1 MTMNTLAV
9 TSLAIIG
16 TGIMGMG
23 IAQIAAQ
30 AGIQVLL
37 FDAKAGAA
45 EQGRHSLQTTLEK
58 LAAKGKFTDEQL
70 QSTLNNLSVIDDI
83 SKIAKADVVIE
94 AIIENL
100 DIKKQLFKQLE
111 SVVTAKT
118 VLATN
123 TSSLSVTAIASD
135 CDYPE
140 RVAGFHFFNPVPLMK
155 IVEVIPGL
163 STKASVVEGL
173 MDLAKRMGHLGVVA
187 KDTPGFIVNHGGRA
201 YGTEA
206 LKILGE
212 GVASFEDID
221 RILRDGAGFRMGPFE
236 LLDLTGIDVS
246 HPVMESIYNQF
257 YFEPRYR
264 PHPLTRQMLIGKKLG
279 RKVGQG
285 FYHYTENK
293 KQDGQRLTANKSQR
307 SSSETSFS
315 KRVADAVV
323 RSVWIAADLVEDK
336 QQVVDYLNANGIT
349 IDDND
354 KPNSGSLILLAIYGE
369 DTTNAAIRYQVNP
382 KQAVAIDMLT
392 DLSKHRTLMPS
403 IITEDTFVTQAYA
416 LFGQSLNIDSE
427 KDSNEVNNG
436 GAAVQSAV
444 DATLIAESTGFV
456 AQRVVAMV
464 INLGCD
470 IAMQGIATPKD
481 IDNAVKLGLG
491 YPYGPI
497 SWGDE
502 LGAERILLI
511 LQRIYSLTG
520 DPRYRPS
527 PWLQRR
533 AALGI
538 SLFTQQ
544 SNCQR

>member
-1 MTMNTLAV
+1 MTVNTI
-9 TSLAIIG
+9 AIIG

-37 FDAKAGAA
+37 YDAKSGAA
-45 EQGRHSLQTTLEK
+45 EQGRQSLQSTLEK
-58 LAAKGKFTDEQL
+58 LTAKGKFTDEQL
-70 QSTLNNLSVIDDI
+70 QDTLSNLTVLQELSQ
-83 SKIAKADVVIE
+83 IATAEIVVE

-100 DIKKQLFKQLE
+100 DIKKQLFAQLE
-111 SVVTAKT
+111 GVVTADT
-118 VLATN
+118 ILATN
-123 TSSLSVTAIASD
+123 TSSLSVTAIAAD
-135 CDYPE
+135 CEHPE

-163 STKASVVEGL
+163 STQQSVIDVL
-173 MDLAKRMGHLGVVA
+173 SDLAKRMGRLGVVA

-212 GVASFEDID
+212 GVTTFENID
-221 RILRDGAGFRMGPFE
+221 RILREGAGFRMGPFE

-257 YFEPRYR
+257 YHEARYR
-264 PHPLTRQMLIGKKLG
+264 PHPLTRQMLVGKKLG
-279 RKVGQG
+279 RKVGEG
-285 FYHYTENK
+285 FYHYENGQK
-293 KQDGQRLTANKSQR
+293 LSAATAQDQ
-307 SSSETSFS
+307 SSEALIS
-315 KRVADAVV
+315 DAVIT
-323 RSVWIAADLVEDK
+323 SVWVGADLAEDK
-336 QQVVDYLNANGIT
+336 NQLVDYLKSQGIT

-354 KPNSGSLILLAIYGE
+354 KPNPDSLVLLAPYGE
-369 DTTNAAIRYQVNP
+369 DTTNAAIRYQVDP

-392 DLSKHRTLMPS
+392 GLAKYRTLMPS
-403 IITEDTFVTQAYA
+403 LITQETFIAQAYT
-416 LFGQSLNIDSE
+416 LFGKSLDDSE
-427 KDSNEVNNG
+427 ATTQPMVG
-436 GAAVQSAV
+436 
-444 DATLIAESTGFV
+444 ATLISESIGFV

-470 IAMQGIATPKD
+470 IAMQGIASPED

-497 SWGDE
+497 SWGDH
-502 LGAERILLI
+502 LGASRVLLI
-511 LQRIYSLTG
+511 LERIYGLTG

-533 AALGI
+533 AKLDV

-544 SNCQR
+544 TKY

>member
-1 MTMNTLAV
+1 MTVNT
-9 TSLAIIG
+9 LAIIG

-45 EQGRHSLQTTLEK
+45 EQGRQSLQATLEK

-70 QSTLNNLSVIDDI
+70 QSTLANLTVIEEI
-83 SKIAKADVVIE
+83 AKIAEVDVVIE

-100 DIKKQLFKQLE
+100 EIKQQLFKQLE
-111 SVVTAKT
+111 SIVPVETI
-118 VLATN
+118 LATN
-123 TSSLSVTAIASD
+123 TSSLAVTAIASD
-135 CDYPE
+135 CEHPE

-155 IVEVIPGL
+155 IVEVIPGI
-163 STKASVVEGL
+163 STKPSVVETL
-173 MDLAKRMGHLGVVA
+173 TSLAKRMGHLGVVA

-221 RILRDGAGFRMGPFE
+221 LILREGAGFRMGPFE

-246 HPVMESIYNQF
+246 HPVMESVYNQ
-257 YFEPRYR
+257 YYSEPRYR

-279 RKVGQG
+279 RKVGEG

-293 KQDGQRLTANKSQR
+293 KQDGQNVTVDP
-307 SSSETSFS
+307 S
-315 KRVADAVV
+315 KQLPFKTDSDISNL
-323 RSVWIAADLVEDK
+323 SVWIGADLAEDK
-336 QQVVDYLNANGIT
+336 QQLVDYLNANGIT
-349 IDDND
+349 IDDNE
-354 KPNSGSLILLAIYGE
+354 KPNSDSLILLAIYGD

-403 IITEDTFVTQAYA
+403 IATQNNFIAQAYA
-416 LFGQSLNIDSE
+416 LFGR
-427 KDSNEVNNG
+427 SNKFDKSSDEGSNV
-436 GAAVQSAV
+436 AI
-444 DATLIAESTGFV
+444 DATLITESTGFV
-456 AQRVVAMV
+456 AQRVIAMV

-502 LGAERILLI
+502 IGASRILLI
-511 LQRIYSLTG
+511 LERIHGLTG

-533 AALGI
+533 ATLGV
-538 SLFTQQ
+538 SLFAQQ
-544 SNCQR
+544 NNYSG

>member
-1 MTMNTLAV
+1 MTVNK
-9 TSLAIIG
+9 LAIVG

-30 AGIQVLL
+30 ADIQVLL
-37 FDAKAGAA
+37 YDAKAGAA
-45 EQGRHSLQTTLEK
+45 EQGRQSLKTMLEK
-58 LAAKGKFTDEQL
+58 LTAKGKFSDDEL
-70 QSTLNNLSVIDDI
+70 QAMLSRLTVVQELNQ
-83 SKIAKADVVIE
+83 IATAEIVVE

-100 DIKKQLFKQLE
+100 DIKKQLFAQLE
-111 SVVTAKT
+111 SVVTADT
-118 VLATN
+118 ILATN
-123 TSSLSVTAIASD
+123 TSSLSVTAIAAD

-155 IVEVIPGL
+155 IVEIIPGI
-163 STKASVVEGL
+163 STQQSVVDAL
-173 MDLAKRMGHLGVVA
+173 TDLAKRMGHLGVVA

-212 GVASFEDID
+212 GVASFEQID

-236 LLDLTGIDVS
+236 LMDLTGVDVS

-257 YFEPRYR
+257 YHEARYR
-264 PHPLTRQMLIGKKLG
+264 PHPLTRQMLVGKKLG
-279 RKVGQG
+279 RKVGEG
-285 FYHYTENK
+285 FYQYEK
-293 KQDGQRLTANKSQR
+293 GQKISVDSAQNQSSKAMKS
-307 SSSETSFS
+307 
-315 KRVADAVV
+315 DATIS
-323 RSVWIAADLVEDK
+323 SVWIGADLAEDK
-336 QQVVDYLNANGIT
+336 TQLIDYLNAHDVT

-354 KPNSGSLILLAIYGE
+354 TPHPDSLVLLAIYGE
-369 DTTNAAIRYQVNP
+369 DTTNAAIRYHIDP

-392 DLSKHRTLMPS
+392 ELTKHRTLMPS
-403 IITEDTFVTQAYA
+403 VVTQERFVAQAYA
-416 LFGQSLNIDSE
+416 LFGSSTGNKGSDSRE
-427 KDSNEVNNG
+427 ADAQEAS
-436 GAAVQSAV
+436 S
-444 DATLIAESTGFV
+444 ATLIAESTGFV

-470 IAMQGIATPKD
+470 IAMQKIATPED

-497 SWGDE
+497 SWGDH
-502 LGAERILLI
+502 LGASRVLLI
-511 LQRIYSLTG
+511 LERIYRLTG

-533 AALGI
+533 AKLDV

-544 SNCQR
+544 AIY

>member
-1 MTMNTLAV
+1 MTV
-9 TSLAIIG
+9 KSLAIIG

-45 EQGRHSLQTTLEK
+45 VQGRQSLQATLEK

-70 QSTLNNLSVIDDI
+70 QATLTNLTVIEDI
-83 SKIAKADVVIE
+83 AKIAEVDVVIE

-100 DIKKQLFKQLE
+100 DIKQQLFKQLE
-111 SVVTAKT
+111 SIVAADTI
-118 VLATN
+118 LATN
-123 TSSLSVTAIASD
+123 TSSLAVTAIASD
-135 CDYPE
+135 CQYPE

-155 IVEVIPGL
+155 IVEVIPGI
-163 STKASVVEGL
+163 STKPSVVETL
-173 MDLAKRMGHLGVVA
+173 TALAKRMGHLGVVA

-212 GVASFEDID
+212 GIASFEDID
-221 RILRDGAGFRMGPFE
+221 RILREGAGFRMGPFE

-246 HPVMESIYNQF
+246 HPVMESIYNQY

-279 RKVGQG
+279 RKVGEG

-293 KQDGQRLTANKSQR
+293 KQDGQKLTANTSKS
-307 SSSETSFS
+307 SLFEASFS
-315 KRVADAVV
+315 KTGSDAAIT
-323 RSVWIAADLVEDK
+323 SVWIGADLAEDK
-336 QQVVDYLNANGIT
+336 QQLVDYLNSKDVT

-354 KPNSGSLILLAIYGE
+354 KPNPDSLVLLAIYGE

-403 IITEDTFVTQAYA
+403 IVTQDNFVAQAYA
-416 LFGQSLNIDSE
+416 LFGKSSDE
-427 KDSNEVNNG
+427 GSNV
-436 GAAVQSAV
+436 AV
-444 DATLIAESTGFV
+444 DATLITESTGFV

-470 IAMQGIATPKD
+470 IAMQGIASPED

-502 LGAERILLI
+502 LGASRILLI
-511 LQRIYSLTG
+511 LERIYGLTG

-533 AALGI
+533 ATLGI

-544 SNCQR
+544 SHY

>member
-1 MTMNTLAV
+1 MTVNT
-9 TSLAIIG
+9 LAIIG

-45 EQGRHSLQTTLEK
+45 EQGRQSLKTTLEK
-58 LAAKGKFTDEQL
+58 LTAKGKFTDEQL
-70 QSTLNNLSVIDDI
+70 QSILTNLTVIKDLAL
-83 SKIAKADVVIE
+83 IAEVDLVIE

-100 DIKKQLFKQLE
+100 EIKQQLFKRLE
-111 SVVTAKT
+111 SIVTAET
-118 VLATN
+118 ILATN
-123 TSSLSVTAIASD
+123 TSSLAVTAIASE

-140 RVAGFHFFNPVPLMK
+140 RVAGLHFFNPVPLMK

-163 STKASVVEGL
+163 LTQSSVVETL
-173 MDLAKRMGHLGVVA
+173 TDLVKRMGHLGVVA
-187 KDTPGFIVNHGGRA
+187 KDTPGFIVNHAGRA

-212 GVASFEDID
+212 GIASFEQID
-221 RILRDGAGFRMGPFE
+221 RILREGIGFRMGPFE

-246 HPVMESIYNQF
+246 HPVMESIYKQF
-257 YFEPRYR
+257 YHEDRYR
-264 PHPLTRQMLIGKKLG
+264 PNPLTRQMLIGKKLG
-279 RKVGQG
+279 RKVSEG
-285 FYHYTENK
+285 FYRYK
-293 KQDGQRLTANKSQR
+293 DGQKLIVDTPQR
-307 SSSETSFS
+307 SFVEAS
-315 KRVADAVV
+315 KFQATLSKI
-323 RSVWIAADLVEDK
+323 RSDISNITVWIGADLAEDK
-336 QQVVDYLNANGIT
+336 QQLVDYLNANDIA
-349 IDDND
+349 IDKSN
-354 KPNSGSLILLAIYGE
+354 KPQSDSLILLAIYGE

-382 KQAVAIDMLT
+382 EQAVAIDMLT

-403 IITEDTFVTQAYA
+403 IVTQDNFVAQAYA
-416 LFGQSLNIDSE
+416 LFGKGTDNSLVENKAKTIP
-427 KDSNEVNNG
+427 
-436 GAAVQSAV
+436 AV
-444 DATLIAESTGFV
+444 DATLIVESTGFV

-470 IAMQGIATPKD
+470 IAMQGIASPED
-481 IDNAVKLGLG
+481 IDNAVRLGLG

-502 LGAERILLI
+502 LGAQRILLI
-511 LQRIYSLTG
+511 LERVYRLTG
-520 DPRYRPS
+520 DQRYRPS

-533 AALGI
+533 ATLGI

-544 SNCQR
+544 RNYSC

>member
-1 MTMNTLAV
+1 MTVNT
-9 TSLAIIG
+9 LAIIG

-30 AGIQVLL
+30 AGIKVLL
-37 FDAKAGAA
+37 FDAKVGAA
-45 EQGRHSLQTTLEK
+45 EQGRQSLQVMLEK
-58 LAAKGKFTDEQL
+58 LTAKGKFTDEQL
-70 QSTLNNLSVIDDI
+70 QSTLTNLTVIEDL
-83 SKIAKADVVIE
+83 SKIVEAEIVIE

-100 DIKKQLFKQLE
+100 EIKQQLFKQLE
-111 SVVTAKT
+111 SIVSAETI
-118 VLATN
+118 LATN
-123 TSSLSVTAIASD
+123 TSSLAVTAIASD
-135 CDYPE
+135 CAHPE

-155 IVEVIPGL
+155 IVEVTPGL
-163 STKASVVEGL
+163 STKASVVETL
-173 MDLAKRMGHLGVVA
+173 KELAKRMGHLGVVA

-257 YFEPRYR
+257 YNEDRYR
-264 PHPLTRQMLIGKKLG
+264 PHPLTRQMLMGKKLG
-279 RKVGQG
+279 RKVGEG
-285 FYHYTENK
+285 FYHYTDNK
-293 KQDGQRLTANKSQR
+293 KQNGQK
-307 SSSETSFS
+307 ETSNTNQQPPYKTDS
-315 KRVADAVV
+315 DTSNI
-323 RSVWIAADLVEDK
+323 SVWIGADLTEDK
-336 QQVVDYLNANGIT
+336 QQLVDYLNAGDIT

-354 KPNSGSLILLAIYGE
+354 KPNPDSLVLLAIYGE

-382 KQAVAIDMLT
+382 NQAVAIDMLT

-403 IITEDTFVTQAYA
+403 IVTQDNFVAQAYA
-416 LFGQSLNIDSE
+416 LFGKNNKFGKSSDE
-427 KDSNEVNNG
+427 GSN
-436 GAAVQSAV
+436 ATV
-444 DATLIAESTGFV
+444 DATLITESTGFV
-456 AQRVVAMV
+456 AQRVMAMV

-470 IAMQGIATPKD
+470 IAMQGIASPED

-497 SWGDE
+497 SWGDK
-502 LGAERILLI
+502 LGAQRILLI
-511 LQRIYSLTG
+511 LERIYGLTG
-520 DPRYRPS
+520 DQRYRPS

-533 AALGI
+533 ATLGI

-544 SNCQR
+544 NKY

>member
-1 MTMNTLAV
+1 MTV
-9 TSLAIIG
+9 KSLAIIG

-45 EQGRHSLQTTLEK
+45 EQGRQSLQAMLEK
-58 LAAKGKFTDEQL
+58 LAAKGKFTDGQL
-70 QSTLNNLSVIDDI
+70 QSTLSNLTVIEDI
-83 SKIAKADVVIE
+83 AKIADVDVVIE

-111 SVVTAKT
+111 SLVPAETI
-118 VLATN
+118 LATN
-123 TSSLSVTAIASD
+123 TSSLAVTAIASD
-135 CDYPE
+135 CEHPE

-155 IVEVIPGL
+155 IVEVIPGI
-163 STKASVVEGL
+163 STKSSVVETL
-173 MDLAKRMGHLGVVA
+173 TTLAKRMGHLGVVA

-246 HPVMESIYNQF
+246 HPVMESIYNQY

-264 PHPLTRQMLIGKKLG
+264 PHPLTRQMLTGNKLG
-279 RKVGQG
+279 RKVGEG
-285 FYHYTENK
+285 FYQYT
-293 KQDGQRLTANKSQR
+293 DGQKV
-307 SSSETSFS
+307 TSNTNQQLPYKTDS
-315 KRVADAVV
+315 DTSNL
-323 RSVWIAADLVEDK
+323 SVWIGADLVEDK
-336 QQVVDYLNANGIT
+336 QQLIDHLNAKDIT

-354 KPNSGSLILLAIYGE
+354 KPNPDSLALLAIYGE

-403 IITEDTFVTQAYA
+403 IVTEDNFVAQAYA
-416 LFGQSLNIDSE
+416 LFGRNNKFGQSSDEGS
-427 KDSNEVNNG
+427 KV
-436 GAAVQSAV
+436 AV
-444 DATLIAESTGFV
+444 DATLITESTGFV

-511 LQRIYSLTG
+511 LEHIYGLTG

-533 AALGI
+533 AKLGV

-544 SNCQR
+544 SNFSC

>member
-1 MTMNTLAV
+1 MTVNTI
-9 TSLAIIG
+9 AIIG

-37 FDAKAGAA
+37 YDAKSGAA
-45 EQGRHSLQTTLEK
+45 EQGRQSLQSTLEK
-58 LAAKGKFTDEQL
+58 LTAKGKFTDEQL
-70 QSTLNNLSVIDDI
+70 QDILSNLTVLQELSQ
-83 SKIAKADVVIE
+83 IATAEVVVE

-100 DIKKQLFKQLE
+100 DIKKQLFAQLE
-111 SVVTAKT
+111 GVVTT
-118 VLATN
+118 DTILATN
-123 TSSLSVTAIASD
+123 TSSLSVTAIAAD
-135 CDYPE
+135 CDHPE

-163 STKASVVEGL
+163 STQQSVIDVL
-173 MDLAKRMGHLGVVA
+173 SDLAKRMGHLGVVA

-212 GVASFEDID
+212 GVTTFENID
-221 RILRDGAGFRMGPFE
+221 QILREGAGFRMGPFE

-257 YFEPRYR
+257 YHEARYR
-264 PHPLTRQMLIGKKLG
+264 PHPLTRQMLVGKKLG
-279 RKVGQG
+279 RKVGEG
-285 FYHYTENK
+285 FYHYENGQK
-293 KQDGQRLTANKSQR
+293 LSTVTAQDQ
-307 SSSETSFS
+307 SSEALIS
-315 KRVADAVV
+315 DAVIT
-323 RSVWIAADLVEDK
+323 SVWVGADLVEDK
-336 QQVVDYLNANGIT
+336 TQLVDYLKSQGIT

-354 KPNSGSLILLAIYGE
+354 KPNPDSLVLLAPYGE

-382 KQAVAIDMLT
+382 KQAVAIDMLIG
-392 DLSKHRTLMPS
+392 LAKHRTLMPS
-403 IITEDTFVTQAYA
+403 LVTQETFIAQAYT
-416 LFGQSLNIDSE
+416 LFGKGLDDREATTQP
-427 KDSNEVNNG
+427 VVG
-436 GAAVQSAV
+436 
-444 DATLIAESTGFV
+444 ATLIAESIGFV

-470 IAMQGIATPKD
+470 IAMQGIASPED

-491 YPYGPI
+491 YPHGPI
-497 SWGDE
+497 SWGDH
-502 LGAERILLI
+502 LGASRVLLI
-511 LQRIYSLTG
+511 LERIYGLTG

-533 AALGI
+533 AKLDM

-544 SNCQR
+544 NTY

>member
-1 MTMNTLAV
+1 MTV
-9 TSLAIIG
+9 KSLAIIG

-45 EQGRHSLQTTLEK
+45 EHGRQSLQSTLEK

-70 QSTLNNLSVIDDI
+70 QSTLKNLIVIEDI
-83 SKIAKADVVIE
+83 AKIAEADVVIE

-100 DIKKQLFKQLE
+100 EIKQQLFKQLE
-111 SVVTAKT
+111 SIVPAETI
-118 VLATN
+118 LATN
-123 TSSLSVTAIASD
+123 TSSLAVTAIASN
-135 CDYPE
+135 CEHPE

-155 IVEVIPGL
+155 IVEVIPGI
-163 STKASVVEGL
+163 STKPSVVETL
-173 MDLAKRMGHLGVVA
+173 TTLAKRMGHLGVVA

-212 GVASFEDID
+212 GIAGFEDID
-221 RILRDGAGFRMGPFE
+221 RILREGAGFRMGPFE

-246 HPVMESIYNQF
+246 HPVMESIYNQY

-264 PHPLTRQMLIGKKLG
+264 PHPLTRQMLTGNKLG
-279 RKVGQG
+279 RKVGEG
-285 FYHYTENK
+285 FYNYTENK
-293 KQDGQRLTANKSQR
+293 KQDGQKVSADT
-307 SSSETSFS
+307 SEQSLFESLVLKTGSDTSNI
-315 KRVADAVV
+315 
-323 RSVWIAADLVEDK
+323 SVWIGADLAEDR
-336 QQVVDYLNANGIT
+336 QQLIDHLNTNGIT

-354 KPNSGSLILLAIYGE
+354 KPNSDSLVLLAIYGE

-382 KQAVAIDMLT
+382 NQAVAIDMLT

-403 IITEDTFVTQAYA
+403 IVTQDNFIAQAYA
-416 LFGQSLNIDSE
+416 LFGRKTDNRLVEDKAITQ
-427 KDSNEVNNG
+427 V
-436 GAAVQSAV
+436 AV
-444 DATLIAESTGFV
+444 DATLITESTGFV
-456 AQRVVAMV
+456 AQRVMAMV

-470 IAMQGIATPKD
+470 IAMQGIASPED

-502 LGAERILLI
+502 LGAQRILLI
-511 LQRIYSLTG
+511 LERIYGLTG

-533 AALGI
+533 ATLGI

-544 SNCQR
+544 TNY

>member
-1 MTMNTLAV
+1 MTVNT
-9 TSLAIIG
+9 LAIIG

-37 FDAKAGAA
+37 FDAKVGAA
-45 EQGRHSLQTTLEK
+45 EQGRQSLQATLEK

-70 QSTLNNLSVIDDI
+70 QSTLANLTVIENI
-83 SKIAKADVVIE
+83 AKIAEVDVIIE

-100 DIKKQLFKQLE
+100 EIKQQLFKQLE
-111 SVVTAKT
+111 SIVPVETI
-118 VLATN
+118 LATN
-123 TSSLSVTAIASD
+123 TSSLAVTAIASD
-135 CDYPE
+135 CEYPE
-140 RVAGFHFFNPVPLMK
+140 RVAGFHFFNPVLLMK
-155 IVEVIPGL
+155 IVEVIPGI
-163 STKASVVEGL
+163 STKPSVVETL
-173 MDLAKRMGHLGVVA
+173 TTLAKRMGHLGVVA

-221 RILRDGAGFRMGPFE
+221 RILCEGAGFRMGPFE

-246 HPVMESIYNQF
+246 HPVMESVYNQ
-257 YFEPRYR
+257 YYSEPRYR

-279 RKVGQG
+279 RKVGEG

-293 KQDGQRLTANKSQR
+293 KQDGQKVTVDP
-307 SSSETSFS
+307 S
-315 KRVADAVV
+315 KQLPFKTDSDISNL
-323 RSVWIAADLVEDK
+323 SVWIGADLAEDK
-336 QQVVDYLNANGIT
+336 QQLVDYLNANGIT
-349 IDDND
+349 IDDNE
-354 KPNSGSLILLAIYGE
+354 KPNSDSLILLAIYGD

-403 IITEDTFVTQAYA
+403 IVTQDNFVAQAYA
-416 LFGQSLNIDSE
+416 LFGRNNKFDKS
-427 KDSNEVNNG
+427 SNEGSN
-436 GAAVQSAV
+436 ASV
-444 DATLIAESTGFV
+444 DATLITESTGFV
-456 AQRVVAMV
+456 AQRVIAMV

-502 LGAERILLI
+502 LGASRILLI
-511 LQRIYSLTG
+511 LERIYGLTG

-533 AALGI
+533 ATLGV

-544 SNCQR
+544 NNYSG

>member
-1 MTMNTLAV
+1 MTVNT
-9 TSLAIIG
+9 LAIIG

-45 EQGRHSLQTTLEK
+45 EQGRQSLQATLEK

-70 QSTLNNLSVIDDI
+70 QSTLANLTVIENI
-83 SKIAKADVVIE
+83 AKIAEVDVVIE
-94 AIIENL
+94 AIVENL
-100 DIKKQLFKQLE
+100 EIKQQLFKQLE
-111 SVVTAKT
+111 SIVRAETI
-118 VLATN
+118 LATN
-123 TSSLSVTAIASD
+123 TSSLAVTAIASD
-135 CDYPE
+135 CEHPE

-155 IVEVIPGL
+155 IVEVIPGI
-163 STKASVVEGL
+163 STKPSVVETL
-173 MDLAKRMGHLGVVA
+173 TSLAKRMGHLGVVA

-221 RILRDGAGFRMGPFE
+221 RILREGAGLRMGPFE

-246 HPVMESIYNQF
+246 HPVMESIYNQY

-279 RKVGQG
+279 RKVGEG

-293 KQDGQRLTANKSQR
+293 KQDGQKVTVDP
-307 SSSETSFS
+307 S
-315 KRVADAVV
+315 KQLPFKTDSDISNL
-323 RSVWIAADLVEDK
+323 SVWIGADLAEDK
-336 QQVVDYLNANGIT
+336 QQLVDYLNANNIT
-349 IDDND
+349 IDDNE
-354 KPNSGSLILLAIYGE
+354 KPNSDSLILLAIYGD

-403 IITEDTFVTQAYA
+403 IVTQDNFVAQAYA
-416 LFGQSLNIDSE
+416 LFGRNNKFDKS
-427 KDSNEVNNG
+427 SNEGSN
-436 GAAVQSAV
+436 ASV
-444 DATLIAESTGFV
+444 DATLITESTGFV
-456 AQRVVAMV
+456 GQRVVSMV

-470 IAMQGIATPKD
+470 IAMQGIASPED
-481 IDNAVKLGLG
+481 IDNAVKIGLG

-497 SWGDE
+497 SWGNE
-502 LGAERILLI
+502 LDAKRILLI
-511 LQRIYSLTG
+511 LERIYGLTG

-533 AALGI
+533 AKLDI

-544 SNCQR
+544 SKYSR

>member
-1 MTMNTLAV
+1 MTVNTLAIV
-9 TSLAIIG
+9 G

-37 FDAKAGAA
+37 YDAKAGAA
-45 EQGRHSLQTTLEK
+45 EQGRHSLQAMLEK
-58 LAAKGKFTDEQL
+58 LTAKGKFSDDEL
-70 QSTLNNLSVIDDI
+70 QAMLSRLTVVQEL
-83 SKIAKADVVIE
+83 SQIATAEIVVE

-100 DIKKQLFKQLE
+100 DIKKQLFAQLE
-111 SVVTAKT
+111 EVVTPDT
-118 VLATN
+118 ILATN
-123 TSSLSVTAIASD
+123 TSSLSVTAIAAD
-135 CDYPE
+135 CEYPE

-155 IVEVIPGL
+155 IVEIIPGI
-163 STKASVVEGL
+163 STQQSVVDAL
-173 MDLAKRMGHLGVVA
+173 TDLAKRMGHLGVVA

-212 GVASFEDID
+212 GVASFEQID

-246 HPVMESIYNQF
+246 HPVMESIYDQF
-257 YFEPRYR
+257 YHEARYR
-264 PHPLTRQMLIGKKLG
+264 PHPLTRQMLVGKKLG
-279 RKVGQG
+279 RKVGGG
-285 FYHYTENK
+285 FYQYEK
-293 KQDGQRLTANKSQR
+293 GQKVSVDSAQNQ
-307 SSSETSFS
+307 SSEALIS
-315 KRVADAVV
+315 DATIS
-323 RSVWIAADLVEDK
+323 SVWIGADLAEDK
-336 QQVVDYLNANGIT
+336 TQLIDYLNAHDVT

-354 KPNSGSLILLAIYGE
+354 TPHPDSLVLLAIYGE
-369 DTTNAAIRYQVNP
+369 DTTNAAIRYQVDP

-392 DLSKHRTLMPS
+392 ELTKHRTLMPS
-403 IITEDTFVTQAYA
+403 IATQERFVAQAYA
-416 LFGQSLNIDSE
+416 LFGSSTGNKGSDSRE
-427 KDSNEVNNG
+427 ADAQEAS
-436 GAAVQSAV
+436 S
-444 DATLIAESTGFV
+444 ATLIAESTGFV

-470 IAMQGIATPKD
+470 IAMQKIATPED

-497 SWGDE
+497 SWGDH
-502 LGAERILLI
+502 LGASRVLLI
-511 LQRIYSLTG
+511 LERIYALTG

-533 AALGI
+533 AKLAV
-538 SLFTQQ
+538 SLFIQQ
-544 SNCQR
+544 AIY

>member
-1 MTMNTLAV
+1 MTVNT
-9 TSLAIIG
+9 LAIIG

-45 EQGRHSLQTTLEK
+45 EQGCQSLQATLEK

-70 QSTLNNLSVIDDI
+70 QSTLANLTVIENI
-83 SKIAKADVVIE
+83 AKIAEVDVVIE

-100 DIKKQLFKQLE
+100 EIKQQLFKQLE
-111 SVVTAKT
+111 SIVPVETI
-118 VLATN
+118 LATN
-123 TSSLSVTAIASD
+123 TSSLAVTAIASD
-135 CDYPE
+135 CEHPE

-155 IVEVIPGL
+155 IVEVIPGI
-163 STKASVVEGL
+163 STKPSVVETL
-173 MDLAKRMGHLGVVA
+173 TTLAKRMGHLGVVA

-221 RILRDGAGFRMGPFE
+221 LILREGAGFRMGPFE

-246 HPVMESIYNQF
+246 HPVMESVYNQ
-257 YFEPRYR
+257 YYSEPRYR

-279 RKVGQG
+279 RKVGEG

-293 KQDGQRLTANKSQR
+293 KQDGQKVTVDP
-307 SSSETSFS
+307 S
-315 KRVADAVV
+315 KQLPFKTDSDISNI
-323 RSVWIAADLVEDK
+323 SVWIGADLAEDK
-336 QQVVDYLNANGIT
+336 QQLVDYLNANGIT
-349 IDDND
+349 IDDNE
-354 KPNSGSLILLAIYGE
+354 KPNSDSLILLAIYGD

-403 IITEDTFVTQAYA
+403 IVTQDNFIAQAYA
-416 LFGQSLNIDSE
+416 LFGR
-427 KDSNEVNNG
+427 SNKFDKSSDEGSNV
-436 GAAVQSAV
+436 AI
-444 DATLIAESTGFV
+444 DATLITESTGFV
-456 AQRVVAMV
+456 AQRVIAMV

-502 LGAERILLI
+502 IGASRILLI
-511 LQRIYSLTG
+511 LERIHGLTG

-533 AALGI
+533 ATLGV

-544 SNCQR
+544 NNYSG

>member
-1 MTMNTLAV
+1 MTVNT
-9 TSLAIIG
+9 LAIIG

-45 EQGRHSLQTTLEK
+45 EQGRQSLQATLEK

-70 QSTLNNLSVIDDI
+70 QSTLANLTVIENI
-83 SKIAKADVVIE
+83 AKIAEVDVVIE
-94 AIIENL
+94 AIVENL
-100 DIKKQLFKQLE
+100 EIKQQLFKQLE
-111 SVVTAKT
+111 SIVRAETI
-118 VLATN
+118 LATN
-123 TSSLSVTAIASD
+123 TSSLAVTAIASD
-135 CDYPE
+135 CEHPE

-155 IVEVIPGL
+155 IVEVIPGI
-163 STKASVVEGL
+163 STKTSVVETL
-173 MDLAKRMGHLGVVA
+173 TDLAKRMGHLGVVA

-212 GVASFEDID
+212 GVASFEGID
-221 RILRDGAGFRMGPFE
+221 RILREGAGFRMGPFE

-246 HPVMESIYNQF
+246 HPVMESIYNQY

-279 RKVGQG
+279 RKVGEG

-293 KQDGQRLTANKSQR
+293 EQDGQKVTVDP
-307 SSSETSFS
+307 S
-315 KRVADAVV
+315 KQLPFKTDFDISNL
-323 RSVWIAADLVEDK
+323 SVWIGADLAEDK
-336 QQVVDYLNANGIT
+336 KQLVDYLSANDIT

-354 KPNSGSLILLAIYGE
+354 KPNSDSLILLAIYGD

-403 IITEDTFVTQAYA
+403 IVTQDNFIAQAYA
-416 LFGQSLNIDSE
+416 LFGRNNKFDKS
-427 KDSNEVNNG
+427 SNEGSN
-436 GAAVQSAV
+436 ASV
-444 DATLIAESTGFV
+444 DATLITESTGFV
-456 AQRVVAMV
+456 AQRVIAMV

-502 LGAERILLI
+502 LGAQRILLI
-511 LQRIYSLTG
+511 LEHIYGLTG

-533 AALGI
+533 AKLDI

-544 SNCQR
+544 SKYSR

>member
-1 MTMNTLAV
+1 MTV
-9 TSLAIIG
+9 KSLAIIG

-45 EQGRHSLQTTLEK
+45 EQGRQSLQAMLEK

-70 QSTLNNLSVIDDI
+70 QSTLSNLTVIEDI
-83 SKIAKADVVIE
+83 AKIADVDVVIE

-111 SVVTAKT
+111 SLVPAETI
-118 VLATN
+118 LATN
-123 TSSLSVTAIASD
+123 TSSLAVTAIASD
-135 CDYPE
+135 CEHPE

-155 IVEVIPGL
+155 IVEVIPGI
-163 STKASVVEGL
+163 STKPSVVETL
-173 MDLAKRMGHLGVVA
+173 TTLAKRMGHLGVVA

-201 YGTEA
+201 FGTEA

-221 RILRDGAGFRMGPFE
+221 RILREGAGFRMGPFE

-246 HPVMESIYNQF
+246 HPVMESIYNQY

-279 RKVGQG
+279 RKVGEG
-285 FYHYTENK
+285 FYQYT
-293 KQDGQRLTANKSQR
+293 DGQKLTAD
-307 SSSETSFS
+307 TSKQLPYKTDFNTS
-315 KRVADAVV
+315 NL
-323 RSVWIAADLVEDK
+323 SVWIGADLATDK
-336 QQVVDYLNANGIT
+336 QQLIDHLNANGIT

-354 KPNSGSLILLAIYGE
+354 QPNSDSLILLAIYGE

-403 IITEDTFVTQAYA
+403 IVTEDNFVVQAYA
-416 LFGQSLNIDSE
+416 LFGRNNKFGKSSDQ
-427 KDSNEVNNG
+427 DSNV
-436 GAAVQSAV
+436 AVV
-444 DATLIAESTGFV
+444 ATLIAESTGFV

-511 LQRIYSLTG
+511 LERIYGLTG

-533 AALGI
+533 AKLGI

-544 SNCQR
+544 NNCSG

>member
-1 MTMNTLAV
+1 MTVNTLAIV
-9 TSLAIIG
+9 G

-37 FDAKAGAA
+37 YDAKAGAA
-45 EQGRHSLQTTLEK
+45 EQGRQSLQAMLEK
-58 LAAKGKFTDEQL
+58 LTAKGKFSDDEL
-70 QSTLNNLSVIDDI
+70 QSMLSNLTVIQELNQ
-83 SKIAKADVVIE
+83 IATAEIVVE

-100 DIKKQLFKQLE
+100 DIKKQLFAQLE
-111 SVVTAKT
+111 DVVTADT
-118 VLATN
+118 ILATN
-123 TSSLSVTAIASD
+123 TSSLSVTAIAAD
-135 CDYPE
+135 CDHPE

-155 IVEVIPGL
+155 IVEIIPGI
-163 STKASVVEGL
+163 STQSSVVDTL
-173 MDLAKRMGHLGVVA
+173 IDLAKRMGHLGVVA

-212 GVASFEDID
+212 GVASFEQID

-257 YFEPRYR
+257 YHEARYR
-264 PHPLTRQMLIGKKLG
+264 PHPLTRQMLVGKKLG
-279 RKVGQG
+279 RKVGEG
-285 FYHYTENK
+285 FYHYK
-293 KQDGQRLTANKSQR
+293 DGQKLSTATAQNQ
-307 SSSETSFS
+307 SSEALIS
-315 KRVADAVV
+315 DAVIT
-323 RSVWIAADLVEDK
+323 SVWIGTDLAEDK
-336 QQVVDYLNANGIT
+336 TQLIDYLNTCDIT

-354 KPNSGSLILLAIYGE
+354 KPSPDSLVLLAIYGE
-369 DTTNAAIRYQVNP
+369 DTTNAAIRYQVDP

-392 DLSKHRTLMPS
+392 ELTKHRTLMPS
-403 IITEDTFVTQAYA
+403 IVTQEQFVAQAYK
-416 LFGQSLNIDSE
+416 LFGNGLDSSE
-427 KDSNEVNNG
+427 ADAQDAGS
-436 GAAVQSAV
+436 
-444 DATLIAESTGFV
+444 ATLITESTGFV

-470 IAMQGIATPKD
+470 IAMQDIASPED

-497 SWGDE
+497 SWGDK
-502 LGAERILLI
+502 LGAPRVLLI
-511 LQRIYSLTG
+511 LERIYRLTG

-533 AALGI
+533 AKLDV

-544 SNCQR
+544 TKY

>member
-1 MTMNTLAV
+1 MTVNTI
-9 TSLAIIG
+9 AIIG

-23 IAQIAAQ
+23 IAQTAAQ

-37 FDAKAGAA
+37 YDAKSGAA
-45 EQGRHSLQTTLEK
+45 EQGRQSLQGTLEK
-58 LAAKGKFTDEQL
+58 LTAKGKFTDEQL
-70 QSTLNNLSVIDDI
+70 QDTLSNLTVLQELSQ
-83 SKIAKADVVIE
+83 IATAEIVVE

-100 DIKKQLFKQLE
+100 DIKKQLFAQLE
-111 SVVTAKT
+111 GVVTADT
-118 VLATN
+118 ILATN
-123 TSSLSVTAIASD
+123 TSSLSVTAIAAD
-135 CDYPE
+135 CDHPE

-163 STKASVVEGL
+163 STQQSVVDVL
-173 MDLAKRMGHLGVVA
+173 SDLAKRMGHLGVVA

-212 GVASFEDID
+212 GVTTFENID
-221 RILRDGAGFRMGPFE
+221 RILREGAGFRMGPFE

-257 YFEPRYR
+257 YHEARYR
-264 PHPLTRQMLIGKKLG
+264 PHPLTRQMLVGKKLG
-279 RKVGQG
+279 RKVGEG
-285 FYHYTENK
+285 FYHYENGQK
-293 KQDGQRLTANKSQR
+293 LSTVTTQDQ
-307 SSSETSFS
+307 SSEALIS
-315 KRVADAVV
+315 DAVIT
-323 RSVWIAADLVEDK
+323 SVWVGADLAEDK
-336 QQVVDYLNANGIT
+336 NQLVDYLKSQGVA
-349 IDDND
+349 IDDNE
-354 KPNSGSLILLAIYGE
+354 KPNSDSLVLLAPYGE
-369 DTTNAAIRYQVNP
+369 DTTNAAIRYQVDP

-392 DLSKHRTLMPS
+392 GLAKHRTLMPS
-403 IITEDTFVTQAYA
+403 LITQERFVAQAYA
-416 LFGQSLNIDSE
+416 LFSKGLDNSE
-427 KDSNEVNNG
+427 ATKQPIVG
-436 GAAVQSAV
+436 
-444 DATLIAESTGFV
+444 ATLIAESTGFV

-470 IAMQGIATPKD
+470 IAMQGIASPED

-497 SWGDE
+497 SWGDH
-502 LGAERILLI
+502 LGASRVLLI
-511 LQRIYSLTG
+511 LERIYGLTG

-533 AALGI
+533 AKLDM

-544 SNCQR
+544 TKY

>member
-1 MTMNTLAV
+1 MTVNT
-9 TSLAIIG
+9 LAIIG

-45 EQGRHSLQTTLEK
+45 EQGRQSLQATLEK

-70 QSTLNNLSVIDDI
+70 QSALANLTVIEEI
-83 SKIAKADVVIE
+83 AKIAEVDVVIE

-100 DIKKQLFKQLE
+100 EIKQQLFKQLE
-111 SVVTAKT
+111 SIVPAETI
-118 VLATN
+118 LATN
-123 TSSLSVTAIASD
+123 TSSLAVTAIASD
-135 CDYPE
+135 CEHPE

-155 IVEVIPGL
+155 IVEVIPSI
-163 STKASVVEGL
+163 STKSSVVETL
-173 MDLAKRMGHLGVVA
+173 TDLAKRMGHLGVVA

-221 RILRDGAGFRMGPFE
+221 LILREGAGFRMGPFE

-246 HPVMESIYNQF
+246 HPVMESVYNQ
-257 YFEPRYR
+257 YYSEPRYR

-279 RKVGQG
+279 RKVGEG

-293 KQDGQRLTANKSQR
+293 KQDGQKVTVDP
-307 SSSETSFS
+307 S
-315 KRVADAVV
+315 KQLPFKTDSDISNL
-323 RSVWIAADLVEDK
+323 SVWIGADLAEDK
-336 QQVVDYLNANGIT
+336 QQLVDYLNANGIT
-349 IDDND
+349 IDDNE
-354 KPNSGSLILLAIYGE
+354 KPNSDSLILLAIYGD

-403 IITEDTFVTQAYA
+403 IVTQDNFIAQAYA
-416 LFGQSLNIDSE
+416 LFGR
-427 KDSNEVNNG
+427 SNKFDKSSDEGSNV
-436 GAAVQSAV
+436 AI
-444 DATLIAESTGFV
+444 DATLITESTGFV
-456 AQRVVAMV
+456 AQRVIAMV

-481 IDNAVKLGLG
+481 INNAVKLGLG

-502 LGAERILLI
+502 LGAQRILLI
-511 LQRIYSLTG
+511 LERIHGLTG

-533 AALGI
+533 AKLDI

-544 SNCQR
+544 SKYSR

>member
-1 MTMNTLAV
+1 MTVNT
-9 TSLAIIG
+9 LAIIG

-45 EQGRHSLQTTLEK
+45 EQGRQSLQATLEK

-70 QSTLNNLSVIDDI
+70 QSTLANLIVIENI
-83 SKIAKADVVIE
+83 AKIAEVDVVIE

-100 DIKKQLFKQLE
+100 EIKQQLFKQLE
-111 SVVTAKT
+111 SIVPAETI
-118 VLATN
+118 LATN
-123 TSSLSVTAIASD
+123 TSSLAVTAIASD
-135 CDYPE
+135 CEHPE

-155 IVEVIPGL
+155 IVEVIPGI
-163 STKASVVEGL
+163 STKPSVVETL
-173 MDLAKRMGHLGVVA
+173 TTLAKRMGHLGVVA

-221 RILRDGAGFRMGPFE
+221 LILREGAGFRMGPFE

-246 HPVMESIYNQF
+246 HPVMESVYNQ
-257 YFEPRYR
+257 YYSEPRYR

-279 RKVGQG
+279 RKVGEG

-293 KQDGQRLTANKSQR
+293 KQDGQNVTVDP
-307 SSSETSFS
+307 S
-315 KRVADAVV
+315 KQLPFKTDSDISNL
-323 RSVWIAADLVEDK
+323 SVWIGADLAEDK
-336 QQVVDYLNANGIT
+336 QQLVDYLNANGIT
-349 IDDND
+349 IDDNE
-354 KPNSGSLILLAIYGE
+354 KPNSDSLILLAIYGD

-403 IITEDTFVTQAYA
+403 IVTQDNFIAQAYA
-416 LFGQSLNIDSE
+416 LFGR
-427 KDSNEVNNG
+427 SNKFDKSSDEGSNV
-436 GAAVQSAV
+436 AV
-444 DATLIAESTGFV
+444 DATLITESTGFV
-456 AQRVVAMV
+456 AQRVIAMV

-502 LGAERILLI
+502 IGASRILLI
-511 LQRIYSLTG
+511 LERIHGLTG

-533 AALGI
+533 ATLGV

-544 SNCQR
+544 NNYSG

>member
-1 MTMNTLAV
+1 MTVNTI
-9 TSLAIIG
+9 AIIG

-37 FDAKAGAA
+37 YDAKSGAA
-45 EQGRHSLQTTLEK
+45 EQGRQSLQSTLEK
-58 LAAKGKFTDEQL
+58 LTAKGKFTDEQL
-70 QSTLNNLSVIDDI
+70 QDTLSNLTVLQELSQ
-83 SKIAKADVVIE
+83 IATAEIVVE

-100 DIKKQLFKQLE
+100 DIKKQLFAQLE
-111 SVVTAKT
+111 GVVTANT
-118 VLATN
+118 ILATN
-123 TSSLSVTAIASD
+123 TSSLSVTAIAAD
-135 CDYPE
+135 CDHPE

-163 STKASVVEGL
+163 STQQSVVDVL
-173 MDLAKRMGHLGVVA
+173 SDLAKRMGHLGVVA

-212 GVASFEDID
+212 GVTTFENID
-221 RILRDGAGFRMGPFE
+221 QILREGAGFRMGPFE

-257 YFEPRYR
+257 YHEARYR
-264 PHPLTRQMLIGKKLG
+264 PHPLTRQMLVGKKLG
-279 RKVGQG
+279 RKVGEG
-285 FYHYTENK
+285 FYHYENGQK
-293 KQDGQRLTANKSQR
+293 LSAATAQDQ
-307 SSSETSFS
+307 SSEALIS
-315 KRVADAVV
+315 DAVIT
-323 RSVWIAADLVEDK
+323 SVWVGADLAEDK
-336 QQVVDYLNANGIT
+336 TQLVDYLKSQGIT

-354 KPNSGSLILLAIYGE
+354 KPNPDSLVLLAPYGE

-392 DLSKHRTLMPS
+392 GLAKHRTLMPS
-403 IITEDTFVTQAYA
+403 LVTQETFIAQAYA
-416 LFGQSLNIDSE
+416 LFSKGLAASE
-427 KDSNEVNNG
+427 ATTQPMVG
-436 GAAVQSAV
+436 
-444 DATLIAESTGFV
+444 ATLIAESIGFV
-456 AQRVVAMV
+456 AQRVIAMV

-470 IAMQGIATPKD
+470 IAMQGIASPED

-497 SWGDE
+497 SWGDH
-502 LGAERILLI
+502 LGASRVLLI
-511 LQRIYSLTG
+511 LERIYGLTG

-533 AALGI
+533 AKLDV

-544 SNCQR
+544 ITY

>member
-1 MTMNTLAV
+1 MTVNT
-9 TSLAIIG
+9 LAIIG

-45 EQGRHSLQTTLEK
+45 EQGRQSLQATLEK
-58 LAAKGKFTDEQL
+58 LAGKGKFTDEQL
-70 QSTLNNLSVIDDI
+70 QSTLANLTVIENI
-83 SKIAKADVVIE
+83 AKIAEVDVVIE
-94 AIIENL
+94 AIVENL
-100 DIKKQLFKQLE
+100 EIKQQLFKQLE
-111 SVVTAKT
+111 SIVPVETI
-118 VLATN
+118 LATN
-123 TSSLSVTAIASD
+123 TSSLAVTAIASD
-135 CDYPE
+135 CEHPE

-155 IVEVIPGL
+155 IVEVIPGI
-163 STKASVVEGL
+163 STKPSVVETL
-173 MDLAKRMGHLGVVA
+173 TTLAKRMGHLGVVA

-221 RILRDGAGFRMGPFE
+221 LILREGAGFRMGPFE

-246 HPVMESIYNQF
+246 HPVMESVYNQ
-257 YFEPRYR
+257 YYSEPRYR

-279 RKVGQG
+279 RKVGEG

-293 KQDGQRLTANKSQR
+293 KQDGQKVTVDP
-307 SSSETSFS
+307 S
-315 KRVADAVV
+315 KQLPFKTDSDISNL
-323 RSVWIAADLVEDK
+323 SVWIGADLAEDK
-336 QQVVDYLNANGIT
+336 KQLVDYLNANNIT

-354 KPNSGSLILLAIYGE
+354 KPNSDSLILLAIYGD

-403 IITEDTFVTQAYA
+403 IVTQDNFIAQAYA
-416 LFGQSLNIDSE
+416 LFGR
-427 KDSNEVNNG
+427 SNKFDKSSDEGSNV
-436 GAAVQSAV
+436 AI
-444 DATLIAESTGFV
+444 DATLITESTGFV
-456 AQRVVAMV
+456 AQRVIAMV

-502 LGAERILLI
+502 LGAQRILLI
-511 LQRIYSLTG
+511 LEHIYGLTG

-533 AALGI
+533 ATLGV

-544 SNCQR
+544 NNYSG

>member
-1 MTMNTLAV
+1 MTVNT
-9 TSLAIIG
+9 LAIIG

-45 EQGRHSLQTTLEK
+45 EQGRQSLQATLEK

-70 QSTLNNLSVIDDI
+70 QSTLANLTVIENI
-83 SKIAKADVVIE
+83 AKIAEVDVVIE
-94 AIIENL
+94 AIVENL
-100 DIKKQLFKQLE
+100 EIKQQLFKQLE
-111 SVVTAKT
+111 SIVRAETI
-118 VLATN
+118 LATN
-123 TSSLSVTAIASD
+123 TSSLAVTAIASD
-135 CDYPE
+135 CEHPE

-155 IVEVIPGL
+155 IVEVIPGI
-163 STKASVVEGL
+163 STKPSVVETL
-173 MDLAKRMGHLGVVA
+173 TDLAKRMGHLGVMA

-221 RILRDGAGFRMGPFE
+221 RILREGAGFRMGPFE

-246 HPVMESIYNQF
+246 HPVMESIYNQ
-257 YFEPRYR
+257 YYSEPRYR

-279 RKVGQG
+279 RKVGEG
-285 FYHYTENK
+285 FYYYTENK
-293 KQDGQRLTANKSQR
+293 KQDGQKVTVDP
-307 SSSETSFS
+307 S
-315 KRVADAVV
+315 KQLPFKTDSDISNI
-323 RSVWIAADLVEDK
+323 SVWTGADLAEDK
-336 QQVVDYLNANGIT
+336 QQLVDYLNANGIT
-349 IDDND
+349 IDDNE
-354 KPNSGSLILLAIYGE
+354 KPNSDSLILLAIYGD

-403 IITEDTFVTQAYA
+403 IVTQDNFVAQAYA
-416 LFGQSLNIDSE
+416 LFGR
-427 KDSNEVNNG
+427 SNKFDKSSDEGSNV
-436 GAAVQSAV
+436 AV
-444 DATLIAESTGFV
+444 DATLITESTGFV
-456 AQRVVAMV
+456 AQRVIAMV

-470 IAMQGIATPKD
+470 IAMQGIASPED
-481 IDNAVKLGLG
+481 IDNAVKIGLG

-497 SWGDE
+497 SWGNE
-502 LGAERILLI
+502 LGAKRILLI
-511 LQRIYSLTG
+511 LERIYGLTG

-533 AALGI
+533 AKLDI

-544 SNCQR
+544 SKYLR

>member
-1 MTMNTLAV
+1 MTVNTLAIV
-9 TSLAIIG
+9 G

-37 FDAKAGAA
+37 YDAKAGAA
-45 EQGRHSLQTTLEK
+45 EQGRHSLQAMLEK
-58 LAAKGKFTDEQL
+58 LTAKGKFSDDEL
-70 QSTLNNLSVIDDI
+70 QAMLSRLTVVQEL
-83 SKIAKADVVIE
+83 SQIATAEIVVE

-100 DIKKQLFKQLE
+100 DIKKQLFAQLE
-111 SVVTAKT
+111 EVVTPDT
-118 VLATN
+118 ILATN
-123 TSSLSVTAIASD
+123 TSSLSVTAIAAD
-135 CDYPE
+135 CEYPE

-155 IVEVIPGL
+155 IVEIIPGL
-163 STKASVVEGL
+163 STQQSVIDAL
-173 MDLAKRMGHLGVVA
+173 TDLAKRMGHLGVVA

-212 GVASFEDID
+212 GVASFEQID

-246 HPVMESIYNQF
+246 HPVMESIYDQF
-257 YFEPRYR
+257 YHEARYR
-264 PHPLTRQMLIGKKLG
+264 PHPLTRQMLVGKKLG
-279 RKVGQG
+279 RKVGGG
-285 FYHYTENK
+285 FYQYEK
-293 KQDGQRLTANKSQR
+293 GQKVSVDSAQNQ
-307 SSSETSFS
+307 SSEALIS
-315 KRVADAVV
+315 DATIS
-323 RSVWIAADLVEDK
+323 SVWIGADLAEDK
-336 QQVVDYLNANGIT
+336 TQLIDYLNAHDVT

-354 KPNSGSLILLAIYGE
+354 TPHPDSLVLLAIYGE
-369 DTTNAAIRYQVNP
+369 DTTNAAIRYQVDP

-392 DLSKHRTLMPS
+392 ELTKHRTLMPS
-403 IITEDTFVTQAYA
+403 IATQERFVAQAYA
-416 LFGQSLNIDSE
+416 LFGSSTGNKGSDSRE
-427 KDSNEVNNG
+427 ADAQEAS
-436 GAAVQSAV
+436 S
-444 DATLIAESTGFV
+444 ATLITESTGFV

-470 IAMQGIATPKD
+470 IAMQKIATPED

-497 SWGDE
+497 SWGDH
-502 LGAERILLI
+502 LGASRVLLI
-511 LQRIYSLTG
+511 LERIYALTG

-533 AALGI
+533 AKLAV
-538 SLFTQQ
+538 SLFIQQ
-544 SNCQR
+544 AIY

>member
-1 MTMNTLAV
+1 MTVNTI
-9 TSLAIIG
+9 AIIG

-37 FDAKAGAA
+37 YDAKSGAA
-45 EQGRHSLQTTLEK
+45 EQGRQSLQSTLEK
-58 LAAKGKFTDEQL
+58 LTAKGKFTDEQL
-70 QSTLNNLSVIDDI
+70 QDILSNLTVLQELSQIVTAEI
-83 SKIAKADVVIE
+83 VVE

-100 DIKKQLFKQLE
+100 DIKKQLFAQLE
-111 SVVTAKT
+111 GVVTADT
-118 VLATN
+118 ILATN
-123 TSSLSVTAIASD
+123 TSSLSVTAIAAD
-135 CDYPE
+135 CDHPE

-163 STKASVVEGL
+163 STQQSVVDVLSE
-173 MDLAKRMGHLGVVA
+173 LAKRMGHLGVVA

-212 GVASFEDID
+212 GVTTFENID
-221 RILRDGAGFRMGPFE
+221 RILREGAGFRMGPFE

-257 YFEPRYR
+257 YHEARYR
-264 PHPLTRQMLIGKKLG
+264 PHPLTRQMLVGKKLG
-279 RKVGQG
+279 RKVGEG
-285 FYHYTENK
+285 FYHYEN
-293 KQDGQRLTANKSQR
+293 GQKLSAATAQHQ
-307 SSSETSFS
+307 SSEALISN
-315 KRVADAVV
+315 AVIT
-323 RSVWIAADLVEDK
+323 SVWVGADLVED
-336 QQVVDYLNANGIT
+336 QNQLVDYLKSQGVT
-349 IDDND
+349 IDDNE
-354 KPNSGSLILLAIYGE
+354 KPNPDSLVLLAPYGE
-369 DTTNAAIRYQVNP
+369 DTTNAAIRYQVDP

-392 DLSKHRTLMPS
+392 GLAKHRTLMPS
-403 IITEDTFVTQAYA
+403 LVTQEIFVAQAYA
-416 LFGQSLNIDSE
+416 LFSKCLAASE
-427 KDSNEVNNG
+427 ATTQPMVG
-436 GAAVQSAV
+436 
-444 DATLIAESTGFV
+444 ATLIAESTGFV

-470 IAMQGIATPKD
+470 IAMQGIASPED

-497 SWGDE
+497 SWGDH
-502 LGAERILLI
+502 LGASRVLLI
-511 LQRIYSLTG
+511 LERIYGLTG

-533 AALGI
+533 AKLDM

-544 SNCQR
+544 TKY

>member
-1 MTMNTLAV
+1 MTVNT
-9 TSLAIIG
+9 LAIIG

-45 EQGRHSLQTTLEK
+45 EQGRQSLQATLEK

-70 QSTLNNLSVIDDI
+70 QSTLANLTVIENI
-83 SKIAKADVVIE
+83 AKIAEVDVVIE

-100 DIKKQLFKQLE
+100 EIKQQLFKQLE
-111 SVVTAKT
+111 SIVPVETI
-118 VLATN
+118 LATN
-123 TSSLSVTAIASD
+123 TSSLAVTAIASD
-135 CDYPE
+135 CEHPE

-155 IVEVIPGL
+155 IVEVIPGI
-163 STKASVVEGL
+163 STKPSVVETL
-173 MDLAKRMGHLGVVA
+173 TTLAKRMGHLGVVA

-221 RILRDGAGFRMGPFE
+221 LILREGAGFRMGPFE

-246 HPVMESIYNQF
+246 HPVMESVYNQ
-257 YFEPRYR
+257 YYSEPRYR

-279 RKVGQG
+279 RKVGEG

-293 KQDGQRLTANKSQR
+293 KQDGQKVTVDP
-307 SSSETSFS
+307 S
-315 KRVADAVV
+315 KQLPFKTDSDISNI
-323 RSVWIAADLVEDK
+323 SVWIGADLAEDK
-336 QQVVDYLNANGIT
+336 QQLVDYLNANGIT
-349 IDDND
+349 IDDNE
-354 KPNSGSLILLAIYGE
+354 KPNSDSLILLAIYGD

-403 IITEDTFVTQAYA
+403 IVTQDNFIAQAYA
-416 LFGQSLNIDSE
+416 LFGR
-427 KDSNEVNNG
+427 SNKFDKSSDEGSN
-436 GAAVQSAV
+436 AAI
-444 DATLIAESTGFV
+444 DATLITESTGFV
-456 AQRVVAMV
+456 AQRVIAMV

-502 LGAERILLI
+502 IGASRILLI
-511 LQRIYSLTG
+511 LERIHGLTG

-533 AALGI
+533 ATLGV

-544 SNCQR
+544 NNYSG